1 MPKSKRL
8 LELMMTVN
16 RKRRFKVQELAD
28 EFGVSKRTILR
39 DLQELSEL
47 GVPLYSEPGPH
58 GGYQVVRERV
68 LPPIAFTE
76 GEAVSIFFAVDAL
89 RHYVSLPFESESSSA
104 LDKFYRHLPGDVRD
118 RIDAMKNRVD
128 IVTPRRRREAP
139 CLAVLLNAAI
149 DGRVLRIEYESAEA
163 AAEAAVGG
171 AIEGA
176 TEGKRGSKAKPG
188 VRSIQPIGIYA
199 SNGLW
204 YCPAYCFLR
213 EGVRVFR
220 CDRIRSA
227 EPDPAGTPPIDLEGR
242 HLGNRK
248 QYEPGHPSSGEGDG
262 AAGKLRASLTPEGV
276 RRCEPEPWLTEAL
289 SVLPDGGGML
299 EGRVPANDI
308 GFYARFFA
316 GLGREAAVLEPAEL
330 REAVRRELERALAHY
345 S

>member
-8 LELMMTVN
+8 MELMMTVN

-104 LDKFYRHLPGDVRD
+104 LGKFYLHMPGDVRD

-128 IVTPRRRREAP
+128 IVTPRRKLEAP
-139 CLAVLLNAAI
+139 YLSVLLDAAI
-149 DGRVLRIEYESAEA
+149 HGRVLRIEYES
-163 AAEAAVGG
+163 GG
-171 AIEGA
+171 DGPE
-176 TEGKRGSKAKPG
+176 KPSC
-188 VRSIQPIGIYA
+188 RHIQPIGIYA
-199 SNGLW
+199 NNGLW

-213 EGVRVFR
+213 QGVRVFR
-220 CDRIRSA
+220 CDRIKAA
-227 EPDPAGTPPIDLEGR
+227 EPDATGIPPMDLEGR

-248 QYEPGHPSSGEGDG
+248 EYEPGFPTRREEGAG
-262 AAGKLRASLTPEGV
+262 ALELKVRLTPEGV
-276 RRCEPEPWLTEAL
+276 RRCELESWLTDCL
-289 SVLPDGGGML
+289 SLLPDGEGLL
-299 EGRVPANDI
+299 EGRLPA
-308 GFYARFFA
+308 GELSFYARFFA
-316 GLGREAAVLEPAEL
+316 SLGRDATVEEPAEL
-330 REAVRRELERALAHY
+330 LKEIRSELKRTMEHY